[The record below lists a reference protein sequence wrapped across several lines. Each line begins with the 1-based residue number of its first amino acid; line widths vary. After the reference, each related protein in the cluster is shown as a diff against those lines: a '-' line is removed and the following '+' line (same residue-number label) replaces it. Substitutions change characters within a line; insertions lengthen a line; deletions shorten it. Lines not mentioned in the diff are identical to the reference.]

1 MLFRILVTGILYPT
15 SPQSVHARLGISKW
29 FDDSGPDRNSEDLFR
44 GLYVKRDM
52 KHILLSSMQYHRG
65 ILTDKIP
72 VQGVPG
78 ALLVAVMLV
87 TILGTPAAR
96 QFFFVTGVVGVVWAA
111 VAYWWHNQT
120 RW

>member
-1 MLFRILVTGILYPT
+1 MRYP
-15 SPQSVHARLGISKW
+15 
-29 FDDSGPDRNSEDLFR
+29 
-44 GLYVKRDM
+44 
-52 KHILLSSMQYHRG
+52 LLMSMQYHRG

-78 ALLVAVMLV
+78 ALLVAVMVV

-96 QFFFVTGVVGVVWAA
+96 QFFLITCSAGILWACLL
-111 VAYWWHNQT
+111 YWWHNQT